1 MRVNPVEHQIA
12 TTEKIKTEG
21 WSEGRSLKS
30 EIAWIFV
37 LKHSS
42 ILNHSNFIIIYPFVD
57 FLFVFRT
64 MQPATAIILRKRT
77 NLSF

>member
-30 EIAWIFV
+30 EIA
-37 LKHSS
+37 
-42 ILNHSNFIIIYPFVD
+42 
-57 FLFVFRT
+57 
-64 MQPATAIILRKRT
+64 
-77 NLSF
+77 